1 MRFFMLMGVVLLSC
15 WMTPVFAHADEHHV
29 LDTSEEGMKKI
40 AKSLGVECTHCHVTE
55 TDEGKPDFKATSPF
69 KATAMHMKQHFV
81 DSLRTADGKALDCQT
96 CHNGH
101 IKFVP
106 REVEAVGVRLTE
118 SMERREVMGMM
129 RGFTKALG
137 VKCLFCHKKAEDGRM
152 DPTIP
157 TKHRRMAR
165 YMLDTFSGLTLLD
178 GSSVTC
184 VTCHQG
190 KAEFLPRHGSDS
202 L

>member
-1 MRFFMLMGVVLLSC
+1 MIRFFMSMGAVLLTC
-15 WMTPVFAHADEHHV
+15 WMIPVLAHADEHHV
-29 LDTSEEGMKKI
+29 LDTSEEGMKKL
-40 AKSLGVECTHCHVTE
+40 AKSLGVECKHCHVTQ

-69 KATAMHMKQHFV
+69 KATAIHMKQHFV

-96 CHNGH
+96 CHNGQ

-106 REVEAVGVRLTE
+106 REVEAVGARLTE

-165 YMLDTFSGLTLLD
+165 YMLNTFSGLTLLD

-190 KAEFLPRHGSDS
+190 KAEFLPRHGE
-202 L
+202 